1 MKPNFGLLTLL
12 ALWFHLPAAAETL
25 SEAMTKC
32 SEVENSLQRLVCYDQ
47 LQRGIQSYGDDTLL
61 MPKVASLPL
70 GLNAA
75 VPATKPAQPNLPNRP
90 TAEERFGKKAA
101 DTDIEALTAT
111 IVSKE
116 KNPRGRV
123 ILTLSNGQIWG
134 QIDDGFLS
142 LHVGDTVVIERA
154 ALGSFM
160 LRKKSG
166 SKPIRVK
173 RRS

>member
-1 MKPNFGLLTLL
+1 MKSKFGLLTLL

-47 LQRGIQSYGDDTLL
+47 LQRGMQSYGDDSVLV
-61 MPKVASLPL
+61 PKAASLPA

-75 VPATKPAQPNLPNRP
+75 AAIKPALPSLPNRP

-101 DTDIEALTAT
+101 DTDIDALTAT
-111 IVSKE
+111 IVSKK

-134 QIDDGFLS
+134 QIDDDYLS
-142 LHVGDTVVIERA
+142 LHVGDIVVIQKA
-154 ALGSFM
+154 AFGSFL
-160 LRKKSG
+160 LRKTSG
-166 SKPIRVK
+166 SKRIRVK
-173 RRS
+173 RHS